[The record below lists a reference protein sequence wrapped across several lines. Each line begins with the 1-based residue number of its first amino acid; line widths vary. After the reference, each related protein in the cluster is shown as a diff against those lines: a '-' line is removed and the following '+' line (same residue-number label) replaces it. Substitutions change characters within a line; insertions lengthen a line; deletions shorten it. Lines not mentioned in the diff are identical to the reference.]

1 MSAVIAEIL
10 GAFGVVFGV
19 AVLPDTTAELDP
31 ATFTALTRTK
41 YAVPLV
47 RPVIVVLVEVDSPSL
62 NVVQAFPSVEYST
75 MKSVIVEPPLDA
87 AVHDAVIDPAPAT
100 SVKLVGVEGTVR
112 GETEVVHTE
121 ATPIP
126 PLFTALTR
134 NVYEVPF
141 VSEVIDADVAADVP
155 LINENHVLPPFVEYS
170 TS

>member
-1 MSAVIAEIL
+1 
-10 GAFGVVFGV
+10 
-19 AVLPDTTAELDP
+19 
-31 ATFTALTRTK
+31 
-41 YAVPLV
+41 
-47 RPVIVVLVEVDSPSL
+47 VIVVLAEVESPSL
-62 NVVQAFPSVEYST
+62 NVVQEFPSIEYST

-87 AVHDAVIDPAPAT
+87 AVHEALIDPAPAT
-100 SVKLVGVEGTVR
+100 ITRFVGAVGTVR
-112 GETEVVHTE
+112 GATDVLQTE

-126 PLFTALTR
+126 TLFTALTR